1 MITNLNVN
9 CKRLWLS
16 LLSTPTRNL
25 KCESYRKCYS
35 FPWHQLFLFAMHA
48 KIISDKFYL
57 GSLSFSL
64 FDFSDVMDALDLS
77 CSDRF
82 IFRGWATMF
91 PARNSSNVRCTSC
104 IHKNAYSRK
113 VARKLWSKSINISHY
128 TTESEE
134 QTEDTLGPFLEK
146 LGNFSGAKA
155 NFEIKPGWIVAQF
168 LAQKL
173 VNFASFTDSFIVSF
187 SKLVK
192 LWSWMQTRPT
202 NIKQLFGPE
211 TLSGLSRTPR
221 KSRTVPWP
229 QTGDRRKKAKDSKH
243 RIPSR
248 RHWCPNSFRF
258 KSK

>member
-1 MITNLNVN
+1 MITNLNFN

-35 FPWHQLFLFAMHA
+35 FPWHQLLVLAMHA
-48 KIISDKFYL
+48 KIINNKFYL

-128 TTESEE
+128 TTECEE
-134 QTEDTLGPFLEK
+134 QTEDTLGPFLER
-146 LGNFSGAKA
+146 
-155 NFEIKPGWIVAQF
+155 PGHFRAQRQIIWHQN
-168 LAQKL
+168 LL
-173 VNFASFTDSFIVSF
+173 NSS
-187 SKLVK
+187 
-192 LWSWMQTRPT
+192 
-202 NIKQLFGPE
+202 
-211 TLSGLSRTPR
+211 
-221 KSRTVPWP
+221 TVPSS
-229 QTGDRRKKAKDSKH
+229 QTGQHCFINWHFHCIIFKLFNFDLECKH
-243 RIPSR
+243 GQQT
-248 RHWCPNSFRF
+248 
-258 KSK
+258 

>member
-1 MITNLNVN
+1 M
-9 CKRLWLS
+9 
-16 LLSTPTRNL
+16 
-25 KCESYRKCYS
+25 
-35 FPWHQLFLFAMHA
+35 QA
-48 KIISDKFYL
+48 KIINNKFYL

-128 TTESEE
+128 TTESQE
-134 QTEDTLGPFLEK
+134 QTEDTLDPFLERP
-146 LGNFSGAKA
+146 GNFSGAKA
-155 NFEIKPGWIVAQF
+155 NFEIETCWIVAQF
-168 LAQKL
+168 LAHKP
-173 VNFASFTDSFIVSF
+173 VNFALLTDSFIVSF

-192 LWSWMQTRPT
+192 LWSWMQTRPAT
-202 NIKQLFGPE
+202 IKQLFGPE
-211 TLSGLSRTPR
+211 KFSGLSRTSR
-221 KSRTVPWP
+221 KSRRVPWS
-229 QTGDRRKKAKDSKH
+229 QREDRRKKAKDSQH

-248 RHWCPNSFRF
+248 RHWWPHSFRF

>member
-1 MITNLNVN
+1 MLQ
-9 CKRLWLS
+9 LS
-16 LLSTPTRNL
+16 LTSTT
-25 KCESYRKCYS
+25 
-35 FPWHQLFLFAMHA
+35 LFAMHA
-48 KIISDKFYL
+48 KIINNKFYL

-113 VARKLWSKSINISHY
+113 VARKLWSKSINISHD

-146 LGNFSGAKA
+146 PSNFSDAKA
-155 NFEIKPGWIVAQF
+155 NFEIKTCWIVAQF
-168 LAQKL
+168 LAQKM
-173 VNFASFTDSFIVSF
+173 VNFASLTDSFIVSF

-202 NIKQLFGPE
+202 SIKQLFGPE
-211 TLSGLSRTPR
+211 KLSGLSRTPR

-243 RIPSR
+243 RIPSK
-248 RHWCPNSFRF
+248 RHWCPHRFRF

>member
-1 MITNLNVN
+1 MITNSNFN

-25 KCESYRKCYS
+25 KCESYWKCYS
-35 FPWHQLFLFAMHA
+35 FPWHQLLLFAMHA
-48 KIISDKFYL
+48 KIINNKFYL

-128 TTESEE
+128 TTESEK

-146 LGNFSGAKA
+146 PGNFSGAKA
-155 NFEIKPGWIVAQF
+155 NFEIKTCWIVAQF

-173 VNFASFTDSFIVSF
+173 VDFASLTDSHCIIFKIS
-187 SKLVK
+187 
-192 LWSWMQTRPT
+192 
-202 NIKQLFGPE
+202 E
-211 TLSGLSRTPR
+211 TLILNANTANKHKTAFRARKVIGTLENPSKVQYSPLTPNR
-221 KSRTVPWP
+221 RQKKEGKRQ
-229 QTGDRRKKAKDSKH
+229 QTPDTKQKTLMPTQLQ
-243 RIPSR
+243 I
-248 RHWCPNSFRF
+248 
-258 KSK
+258 

>member
-1 MITNLNVN
+1 MITDLNFN

-35 FPWHQLFLFAMHA
+35 FPWHQLLLFAMHA
-48 KIISDKFYL
+48 KIINNKFYL

-113 VARKLWSKSINISHY
+113 VARKLWSKSINISYY

-134 QTEDTLGPFLEK
+134 QTEDTLGPFLERP
-146 LGNFSGAKA
+146 GNFSGAKA
-155 NFEIKPGWIVAQF
+155 NFEIKTCWIVAQF
-168 LAQKL
+168 LAHKPDS
-173 VNFASFTDSFIVSF
+173 FASLTDSFIVLF

-192 LWSWMQTRPT
+192 LWSWMQTRPA

-211 TLSGLSRTPR
+211 KLSRLSRTSR
-221 KSRTVPWP
+221 ESRTVLWP
-229 QTGDRRKKAKDSKH
+229 QTEDRRMKAKDSKH
-243 RIPSR
+243 RTPSR
-248 RHWCPNSFRF
+248 RHWWPHSFRF